1 MLSCESSCP
10 LVLLESVASFI
21 QEKWMEDG
29 MSAKKLKDTVALL
42 VKNGLLSVQDGE
54 VRLTSVG
61 ERLSVLCL
69 KEVRLDYPCVE
80 AFIQEG
86 YLQKLEAPTAAM
98 PVTPA
103 TPATQAAAST
113 VQNTPHSTAQSTT
126 LGTDVVLPSI
136 RWPLAP
142 PPPSFVMGDWQQ
154 MEEEEPAPPPP
165 PRNPVTIAE
174 AEAWEVLLLLDN
186 REVRTK
192 KDRDFLKN
200 QLVQAGVEC
209 DVRNL
214 SLGDMQWVLRRP
226 RDGEEV
232 MLNVLVERK
241 NVRDLAMSI
250 MDGRF
255 NEQQFRL
262 LHCGVRRVVY
272 LVEGALRSQDVMPPD
287 SLQTAI
293 MMTVVH
299 RGIYVYQSTSIDDTV
314 VFLKELTDVVKGEVE
329 RFFATGD
336 ETCLHPQRMA
346 YEAFQEQFAKTKGSK
361 LKHLWCKQLRQVILR
376 RKCDR

>member
-1 MLSCESSCP
+1 M
-10 LVLLESVASFI
+10 
-21 QEKWMEDG
+21 
-29 MSAKKLKDTVALL
+29 
-42 VKNGLLSVQDGE
+42 
-54 VRLTSVG
+54 
-61 ERLSVLCL
+61 
-69 KEVRLDYPCVE
+69 
-80 AFIQEG
+80 
-86 YLQKLEAPTAAM
+86 
-98 PVTPA
+98 
-103 TPATQAAAST
+103 
-113 VQNTPHSTAQSTT
+113 
-126 LGTDVVLPSI
+126 
-136 RWPLAP
+136 
-142 PPPSFVMGDWQQ
+142 
-154 MEEEEPAPPPP
+154 
-165 PRNPVTIAE
+165 TIAE

-226 RDGEEV
+226 RDGVEV

-287 SLQTAI
+287 S
-293 MMTVVH
+293 
-299 RGIYVYQSTSIDDTV
+299 
-314 VFLKELTDVVKGEVE
+314 
-329 RFFATGD
+329 
-336 ETCLHPQRMA
+336 
-346 YEAFQEQFAKTKGSK
+346 
-361 LKHLWCKQLRQVILR
+361 R
-376 RKCDR
+376 RRRS

>member
-1 MLSCESSCP
+1 
-10 LVLLESVASFI
+10 
-21 QEKWMEDG
+21 
-29 MSAKKLKDTVALL
+29 
-42 VKNGLLSVQDGE
+42 
-54 VRLTSVG
+54 
-61 ERLSVLCL
+61 
-69 KEVRLDYPCVE
+69 
-80 AFIQEG
+80 
-86 YLQKLEAPTAAM
+86 
-98 PVTPA
+98 
-103 TPATQAAAST
+103 
-113 VQNTPHSTAQSTT
+113 
-126 LGTDVVLPSI
+126 
-136 RWPLAP
+136 
-142 PPPSFVMGDWQQ
+142 MGDWQQ
-154 MEEEEPAPPPP
+154 AEEEEPAPPPP

-174 AEAWEVLLLLDN
+174 AGAWEVLLLLDN

-226 RDGEEV
+226 RDGAEV

-262 LHCGVRRVVY
+262 LHCGVRRMVY

-299 RGIYVYQSTSIDDTV
+299 RGIYVYQSISIDDTV

-361 LKHLWCKQLRQVILR
+361 LKHLWCKQLRQVKLR